1 MSVRCLTS
9 TLLTAGHA
17 QAFIFWRTTGE
28 YKSDWCVRPGFS
40 QRAMRCPTTSCVAAC
55 FHLRAALSFVH
66 LCVKLTLVC
75 FGCRSK
81 VYGLTLLVFSDSDCK
96 ISEVLTFMQPF
107 PSQRRELLKP
117 QLQ

>member
-1 MSVRCLTS
+1 MTGASA
-9 TLLTAGHA
+9 LL
-17 QAFIFWRTTGE
+17 
-28 YKSDWCVRPGFS
+28 KS
-40 QRAMRCPTTSCVAAC
+40 ML
-55 FHLRAALSFVH
+55 HALSDH
-66 LCVKLTLVC
+66 IMRGCVLLSACCCVIRALMCQAHTKWRW